1 MKSLPLLKFFSNG
14 KFKIKTHRKH
24 FKSFSKMII
33 NKLSIINFK
42 NHDGKSFEFS
52 PQINCF
58 VGNNGVG
65 KTNILDALHYL
76 SVGKSFLG
84 NSDLNNIKIQNS
96 RFEIQEDLEIADFF
110 SIEAEIQNGEKE
122 DIIKILQPKDSK
134 KVIKKNDKS
143 YDRIADHIG
152 YLPSVMISPYDS
164 NLISDSGESRRK
176 FLDAMISQT
185 DSGYLFNL
193 IQYQKT
199 VQQRNALLKY
209 FAKNRTFDKDSLEI
223 YNDPISNFGTEIF
236 EKRKDFVEK
245 LNPIVQKFYEII
257 SGGKEKVEVLY
268 ESHLFEHDFPTL
280 LSENID
286 KDRALT
292 YTSKGVH
299 KDDLLF
305 RMNGNL
311 IKKIGSQGQQ
321 KSFLIALKLAQI
333 NRIKELTEKSPV
345 LLLDDIFDKLDDTR
359 VSQLIELVNKEN
371 FGQIFITDTHRE
383 RTENVVKRISEESRI
398 FEV

>member
-1 MKSLPLLKFFSNG
+1 
-14 KFKIKTHRKH
+14 
-24 FKSFSKMII
+24 MII
-33 NKLSIINFK
+33 NKLTLYNFK
-42 NHDGKSFEFS
+42 NHSEKKFEFS

-84 NSDLNNIKIQNS
+84 NTDTNNIKK
-96 RFEIQEDLEIADFF
+96 EEDFF
-110 SIEAEIQNGEKE
+110 TIDAEIRNE
-122 DIIKILQPKDSK
+122 DSEDTLKISQPREAK

-143 YDRIADHIG
+143 YDRIADHVG

-176 FLDAMISQT
+176 FLDSMISQT
-185 DSGYLFNL
+185 DSGYLYDL

-199 VQQRNALLKY
+199 IQQRNALLKY
-209 FAKNRTFDKDSLEI
+209 FAKNRVWDKDSLEI
-223 YNDPISNFGTEIF
+223 YDEPITKSGSKIF
-236 EKRKDFVEK
+236 EKRREFVAK
-245 LNPIVQKFYEII
+245 LNPIVQNFYQII
-257 SGGKEKVEVLY
+257 SGGKESVSVIY
-268 ESHLFEHDFPTL
+268 ESHLLDDSFENL
-280 LSENID
+280 LQQSLER
-286 KDRALT
+286 DRMLT
-292 YTSKGVH
+292 YTSKGIH

-305 RMNGNL
+305 EMDSVL
-311 IKKIGSQGQQ
+311 IKKTGSQGQQ
-321 KSFLIALKLAQI
+321 KSFLISLKLAQMSLV
-333 NRIKELTEKSPV
+333 KELTGKTPI

-359 VSQLIELVNKEN
+359 VAQLIKLVNQEN

-383 RTENVVKRISEESRI
+383 RTENVVKKINEESII

>member
-1 MKSLPLLKFFSNG
+1 
-14 KFKIKTHRKH
+14 
-24 FKSFSKMII
+24 MII
-33 NKLSIINFK
+33 RKLSLYNFK
-42 NHDGKSFEFS
+42 NHSEKTFDLS

-84 NSDLNNIKIQNS
+84 NTDLNNIKKD
-96 RFEIQEDLEIADFF
+96 EDFF
-110 SIEAEIQNGEKE
+110 SINAEIQNDDSE
-122 DIIKILQPKDSK
+122 DIIKISQPKEAK
-134 KVIKKNDKS
+134 KIIKKNDKT
-143 YDRIADHIG
+143 YDRLADHIG

-176 FLDAMISQT
+176 FLDSMISQT
-185 DSGYLFNL
+185 DSEYLFGL

-199 VQQRNALLKY
+199 IQQRNALLKY
-209 FAKNRTFDKDSLEI
+209 FAKNRTWDKDSLEI
-223 YNDPISNFGTEIF
+223 YDDPIKKSGTQIYK
-236 EKRKDFVEK
+236 KRKNFVEK
-245 LNPIVQKFYEII
+245 LNPIVQSFYEII
-257 SGGKEKVEVLY
+257 SGGKESVSVVY
-268 ESHLFEHDFPTL
+268 ESHLQEDSFENL
-280 LSENID
+280 LKESL
-286 KDRALT
+286 DRDRMLT
-292 YTSKGVH
+292 YTSKGIH

-305 RMNGNL
+305 DMDSVL

-321 KSFLIALKLAQI
+321 KSFLISLKLAQMSLV
-333 NRIKELTEKSPV
+333 KELTGKTPI

-359 VSQLIELVNKEN
+359 VAQLIKLVNQEN

-383 RTENVVKRISEESRI
+383 RTESVVKKINEESII